1 MRRQAVI
8 ASLGTRAAAAAA
20 VLMMVLGGFAD
31 PSASAFEFS
40 VDANSEGGS
49 DLSIGPSRFAVA

>member
-8 ASLGTRAAAAAA
+8 ASLGMRAALAA

-31 PSASAFEFS
+31 PPASAFEFS

-49 DLSIGPSRFAVA
+49 DLSIGSPRFAIA